1 MSHREG
7 LAHVPVMLDEVMRL
21 LACRAGGCYVD
32 GTLGGGGYAR
42 AILQASGP
50 DGRLLG
56 LDWDALAIDRVGHD
70 LRDFTDRIRL
80 RQASFDQLAPL
91 IQELGWGKMDGIVL
105 DLGLSSFQLDDPE
118 RGFSFA
124 QDGPLD
130 MRMDRARPLT
140 AADLVNNWSDVEL
153 QRIIRDYGEE
163 RHAHRIAK
171 AIVNRRRDQ
180 VFTTT
185 TDLAGL
191 IAQVV
196 PASRDSRRIHPAT
209 RTFQALRI
217 AVNAELEVLQHF
229 LTEALPLLQSGG
241 RLCVVAFHSLEDR
254 LVKQQFQ
261 QWAKT
266 CRCPREL
273 PACRCEG
280 HPLVRLLTRKVKRPA
295 AAEIERN
302 PRARSARLRVVE
314 KL

>member
-1 MSHREG
+1 
-7 LAHVPVMLDEVMRL
+7 MLDEVMRL

-42 AILQASGP
+42 AILRASGP

-56 LDWDALAIDRVGHD
+56 LDWDAAAIDRVGHE
-70 LRDFTDRIRL
+70 LRNFTDRISLSR
-80 RQASFDQLAPL
+80 ASFDQVAPL
-91 IQELGWGKMDGIVL
+91 IQNLGWGQVDGIVL

-118 RGFSFA
+118 RGFSFTQA
-124 QDGPLD
+124 GPLD
-130 MRMDRARPLT
+130 MRMDRSRPLT
-140 AADLVNNWSDVEL
+140 AADLVNGWSDAEL
-153 QRIIRDYGEE
+153 RRIIRDYGEE
-163 RHAHRIAK
+163 RYAHRIAK

-180 VFTTT
+180 AFTTT

-217 AVNAELEVLQHF
+217 AVNAELEVLDRF

-254 LVKQQFQ
+254 LVKQQFKH
-261 QWAKT
+261 WAKT

-273 PACRCEG
+273 PECRCEG
-280 HPLVRLLTRKVKRPA
+280 HPLVRLLTRKVKRPSA
-295 AAEIERN
+295 TEIERN
-302 PRARSARLRVVE
+302 PRARSARLRAVE

>member
-1 MSHREG
+1 MPQREG
-7 LAHVPVMLDEVMRL
+7 LDHVPVMLDEVMRL

-42 AILQASGP
+42 AILRASGP

-56 LDWDALAIDRVGHD
+56 LDWDAAAIDRVGHE
-70 LRDFTDRIRL
+70 LRNFTDRISLSR
-80 RQASFDQLAPL
+80 ASFDQVAPL
-91 IQELGWGKMDGIVL
+91 IQNLGWGQVDGIVL

-118 RGFSFA
+118 RGFSFTQA
-124 QDGPLD
+124 GPLD
-130 MRMDRARPLT
+130 MRMDRSRPLT
-140 AADLVNNWSDVEL
+140 AADLVNGWSDAEL
-153 QRIIRDYGEE
+153 RRIIRDYGEE
-163 RHAHRIAK
+163 RYAHRIAK

-180 VFTTT
+180 AFTTT

-217 AVNAELEVLQHF
+217 AVNAELEVLDRF

-254 LVKQQFQ
+254 LVKQQFKH
-261 QWAKT
+261 WAKT

-273 PACRCEG
+273 PECRCEG
-280 HPLVRLLTRKVKRPA
+280 HPLVRLLTRKVKRPSA
-295 AAEIERN
+295 TEIERN
-302 PRARSARLRVVE
+302 PRARSARLRAVE